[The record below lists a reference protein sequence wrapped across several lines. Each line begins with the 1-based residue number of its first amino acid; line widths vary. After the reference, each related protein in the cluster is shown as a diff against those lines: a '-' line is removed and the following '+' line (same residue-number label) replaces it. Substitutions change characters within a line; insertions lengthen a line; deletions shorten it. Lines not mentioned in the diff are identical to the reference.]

1 MKKYL
6 ILFWI
11 IALASS
17 LLATQIYVVG
27 EVFTAT
33 WCGFCPVARS
43 ALRQMYEQSDEF
55 EFLIPLLWQQDGPYP
70 SPNYSPRTGLYGVSG
85 IPHGQWGGYLTYIGG
100 GDATYPNYVQR
111 YNQVVINQSPIELD
125 LDFEVTDQ
133 NQLVITANAEMLA
146 GITTTNNK
154 ILFIVSYNL
163 DAEQPGDYF
172 ASVIRYNEQTF
183 PLTSAGQTGV
193 YNHTFNID
201 TWWDLAKAHAIVII
215 QTFDGNKVIH
225 QAASVRLSEL
235 VAPANLVGYTGNSQA
250 TLSWDAPDTALD
262 ILGYNIYRDDAVIN
276 DQPHGETS
284 YIDTGLENEVTYSYY
299 ITAVYDEA
307 ESGPSNIVAVTPFDG
322 EPGLIQIGSGT
333 AINGTTAAAPINIYY
348 RSQRG
353 QMVYTADEI
362 NLAGFQGEGELTHI
376 GFYVHAAPIHALP
389 SFHIRIKHTAAID
402 AGSHDNGPFEMTQVI
417 ASYAPTPGGWDIIE
431 LTEPF
436 QWNGVDNI
444 LIDTAFDLVPNW
456 NASGQQRV
464 FNIPNGYR
472 YSWSDTVSQVDV
484 VTANVVGYKPQ
495 IRLQFIGEEPP
506 PELPAPQNLVAE
518 AGDGVVDLLWD
529 VPEYSEEVLLLGY
542 HVYRDGSQ
550 LAIGIIEQNEYADTD
565 VENGITYSYYV
576 TAVYVEGESEP
587 SNSVE
592 ATPEEETDVSDDTL
606 NPLVTMLR
614 TNYPNPFNPETT
626 IQFSLQEAGEV
637 TIEIFNISGQKI
649 RTLVN
654 GNFESGYHNVIWNG
668 RDDSGL
674 NVGSG
679 IYFYRMVSGKYVS
692 SRKMIL
698 LK

>member
-11 IALASS
+11 MALAAS

-33 WCGFCPVARS
+33 WCVYCPAARS

-85 IPHGQWGGYLTYIGG
+85 IPHGQWGGYLTYLGG
-100 GDATYPNYVQR
+100 GAATYSNYVQR

-183 PLTSAGQTGV
+183 PLTSVGQTGE

-225 QAASVRLSEL
+225 QAASMRLYD
-235 VAPANLVGYTGNSQA
+235 AIPPKYLVGYPGNSQV
-250 TLSWDAPDTALD
+250 TLSWNDPNSSWNV
-262 ILGYNIYRDDAVIN
+262 LGYNIYRNNVIIN
-276 DQPHGETS
+276 DQPYVETF
-284 YIDTGLENEVTYSYY
+284 YIDMGLVNNVTYTYY
-299 ITAVYDEA
+299 VTAVYDEA
-307 ESGPSNIVAVTPFDG
+307 ESGPSNTIIAAPFDG
-322 EPGLIQIGSGT
+322 EPGLLQIGSGMSVN
-333 AINGTTAAAPINIYY
+333 ANNQAAPINIYY

-353 QMVYTADEI
+353 QMVYTAEDI
-362 NLAGFQGEGELTHI
+362 NLAGFQGIGDLTSI
-376 GFYVHAAPIHALP
+376 GFYVHAAPIYALP
-389 SFHIRIKHTAAID
+389 SFNIRIKHTD
-402 AGSHDNGPFEMTQVI
+402 AVNASSHDNGPFEMTQVI
-417 ASYAPTPGGWDIIE
+417 ASYTPTPGGWDMIE
-431 LTEPF
+431 LNEPF
-436 QWNGVDNI
+436 RWNGVDNI
-444 LIDTAFDLVPNW
+444 LIDTAFALVPNW

-495 IRLQFIGEEPP
+495 IRLQFIGL
-506 PELPAPQNLVAE
+506 ELPSPENLVAE
-518 AGDGVVDLLWD
+518 AGDGIVNLSWD
-529 VPEYSEEVLLLGY
+529 EPDFSGAVNLLGY
-542 HVYRDGSQ
+542 HTYRDGT
-550 LAIGIIEQNEYADTD
+550 LMTIGIVEGNEFSDTD
-565 VENGITYSYYV
+565 VVNGTIYTYYV
-576 TAVYVEGESEP
+576 TAVYLEGESDP
-587 SNSVE
+587 SNIVE
-592 ATPEEETDVSDDTL
+592 ALPFIQEIAA
-606 NPLVTMLR
+606 
-614 TNYPNPFNPETT
+614 PNLE
-626 IQFSLQEAGEV
+626 
-637 TIEIFNISGQKI
+637 IEIAEGYVFINWQAIAGANSYYVYSSNDPYADEWEEIAIVEEPGYSEIAAEEKKFYLVIATTTAI
-649 RTLVN
+649 RFLRDS
-654 GNFESGYHNVIWNG
+654 FPIDSPHRES
-668 RDDSGL
+668 R
-674 NVGSG
+674 
-679 IYFYRMVSGKYVS
+679 
-692 SRKMIL
+692 
-698 LK
+698 